1 MKKTFNLAP
10 DFDQKVQKRQKTA
23 TLIFDF
29 FLRPSALEKKYQN
42 TTSYHFLP
50 LRSADPVSE
59 QTTNFQLQTTPVSVP
74 AGLVGYVEFKI
85 FRVLN
90 N

>member
-29 FLRPSALEKKYQN
+29 FLGPSALEKKYQN

-50 LRSADPVSE
+50 LRSADPACSFRS
-59 QTTNFQLQTTPVSVP
+59 TTGKNQSI
-74 AGLVGYVEFKI
+74 AGI
-85 FRVLN
+85 T
-90 N
+90 